1 MGFAENV
8 VLHRQSEGIGVDTL
22 GDEKLGVKGENSEEV
37 SVILALW
44 RTRTAVSKK
53 VPAVGSSNPETTN
66 VLGPELIFRL
76 DVVLH
81 PVVPGSDRC
90 VGVIDDQCQSHRAHG

>member
-1 MGFAENV
+1 MTARDSQASASSTCLPAVGAHKLRFAENAA
-8 VLHRQSEGIGVDTL
+8 LHRLSEGIGVDTL

-53 VPAVGSSNPETTN
+53 VPAVGSTNPETTN
-66 VLGPELIFRL
+66 VLGP
-76 DVVLH
+76 
-81 PVVPGSDRC
+81 
-90 VGVIDDQCQSHRAHG
+90 